1 MKLPEKILI
10 ATGNKNKF
18 VEFQEIIKNI
28 PASRNFSAD
37 GLIFAPDYAHKII
50 QVEETGAT
58 YLENAIIKAQAWSK
72 ISGLASLADDSG
84 LEAEAL
90 NGEPG
95 IFSNRIIK
103 GSDADKIQWLLNNLK
118 GHENRNAKF
127 VAALALVLPDGKI
140 FKSQGICKG
149 IIAEK
154 ISGANG
160 FGYDPVFIP
169 EGFKITFAELP
180 PHVKNLIS
188 HRANAFKNLLNTLK
202 NNY

>member
-103 GSDADKIQWLLNNLK
+103 GSDADKIQKRWHINQM
-118 GHENRNAKF
+118 
-127 VAALALVLPDGKI
+127 V
-140 FKSQGICKG
+140 
-149 IIAEK
+149 
-154 ISGANG
+154 
-160 FGYDPVFIP
+160 
-169 EGFKITFAELP
+169 
-180 PHVKNLIS
+180 
-188 HRANAFKNLLNTLK
+188 
-202 NNY
+202 